1 MENSINDSSINDSSI
16 NDSSINDDSENDTIS
31 DILDNL
37 MMLIINQSSPQL
49 ANDDIYINQ
58 TQEYVNSEVAH
69 ANTGYANTGYANT
82 GYANTGY
89 ANTDAYDELVLND
102 VLNSSLNDKFTYK
115 YILSEEGE
123 AQLTPIK
130 FTNELRAINN
140 ICPITSLEFEDNQTI
155 ISLPCSHYFEPD
167 AINKWVREEKA
178 ECPVCRFKLH
188 SKEVKIDEKN
198 YTREDLNSLF
208 NLYRSRTNLI
218 NALSR
223 ISYTYNPFS
232 NNYFNMLIRER
243 DIYEENNNLIQNM
256 TYTIFRQF

>member
-1 MENSINDSSINDSSI
+1 MENSDNDIDN
-16 NDSSINDDSENDTIS
+16 ENDTIS

-37 MMLIINQSSPQL
+37 MMLIINQREE
-49 ANDDIYINQ
+49 N
-58 TQEYVNSEVAH
+58 VNAEAAD

-89 ANTDAYDELVLND
+89 ANTGEDYMYNH

-123 AQLTPIK
+123 TQLTPIK

-140 ICPITSLEFEDNQTI
+140 SCPITSLEFEDNQTI
-155 ISLPCSHYFEPD
+155 ISLPCTHYFDPD
-167 AINKWVREEKA
+167 SINKWVREEKA

-198 YTREDLNSLF
+198 YTRDDLNSLF
-208 NLYRSRTNLI
+208 NLYRSRSNLI

-243 DIYEENNNLIQNM
+243 DIYEENNNLIQNI
-256 TYTIFRQF
+256 TYSIFRQF